1 MKNFFLVFAVAVILC
16 SFLLAGCV
24 KLGQEQQGLP
34 GQAANESKP
43 QAGGQTSGQAGPA
56 AEIGGWDK
64 NFGGPKDDQGVWIT
78 EAADSSYLVVGY
90 SNSYTEY
97 YDIYL
102 LKIEPDGN
110 EAWHK
115 TIGDKYNE
123 IAFSAIMARDGSI
136 VIAGTSNSYD
146 PEWAS
151 GDAYL
156 LKLDQNGNEI
166 WHRNFAQVPGTE
178 ETANSV
184 IETKDGSYLVL
195 GTVNTYDSDRWT
207 DVLAIKTDSN
217 GNAEWLNTYGGE
229 KYDQGYSAIE
239 TEDGYVIAGMRGVED
254 RQYDIYVIKIGR
266 EGNLI
271 WEKTYGTNEYDEAF
285 SITEAYDGGYL
296 IAGRINNG
304 EPFVMKLSTDGEE
317 VWTKKYPAGGFAAF
331 KHITK
336 TSDGNYTLAG
346 VFVNGSLLDEVYL
359 LKINASGDIKW
370 SQTHGMI
377 SAIGRD
383 YGEHVAEASDGGLL
397 AVGTTESK
405 GSPDVYVIRVYGN
418 KGSEYK

>member
-1 MKNFFLVFAVAVILC
+1 MKNFFLVFAVAVMLC

-24 KLGQEQQGLP
+24 KPGTGQQGLP
-34 GQAANESKP
+34 GQAGNESRP
-43 QAGGQTSGQAGPA
+43 EAGGQAGGQAGPA
-56 AEIGGWDK
+56 EETGGWDK
-64 NFGGPKDDQGVWIT
+64 NFGGPKDDNGVWIT
-78 EAADSSYLVVGY
+78 ETADGNYLVVGH

-102 LKIEPDGN
+102 LKVSPDGN
-110 EAWHK
+110 EIWHK
-115 TIGDKYNE
+115 TAGDKYNE
-123 IAFSAIMARDGSI
+123 VAFSAVMTRDGSI

-166 WHRNFAQVPGTE
+166 WHRNFAQEPGTE

-184 IETKDGSYLVL
+184 IETKDGGYLVL

-217 GNAEWLNTYGGE
+217 GNAEWANTYGGGE
-229 KYDQGYSAIE
+229 YDQGYSAIE
-239 TEDGYVIAGMRGVED
+239 TEDGYVIAGMRGVEG
-254 RQYDIYVIKIGR
+254 RQYDIYALKLDKSGK
-266 EGNLI
+266 LL
-271 WEKTYGTNEYDEAF
+271 WEKTYGTDEYDEAY
-285 SITEAYDGGYL
+285 SITEAYGGGYL

-317 VWTKKYPAGGFAAF
+317 VWTKTYPAGGFAAF

-336 TSDGNYTLAG
+336 TGDGNYTLAG
-346 VFVNGSLLDEVYL
+346 VFVEGSLLDQVYL
-359 LKINASGDIKW
+359 LKINASGDMQW
-370 SQTHGMI
+370 SQTRGMTG
-377 SAIGRD
+377 AIGRD
-383 YGEHVAEASDGGLL
+383 YGEYVAEASDGGLL

-405 GSPDVYVIRVYGN
+405 GSPDVYVIRIVGENRY
-418 KGSEYK
+418 E